1 QWAAPEIHR
10 MHTCPT
16 TVALVS
22 LMLPSQHHARILLI
36 GKCFRPAAHAA
47 FRRIQRQTL
56 PTQLREDPY
65 FQSNTATTHGIE
77 INYNAIKAQ
86 LCNNTIDSNP
96 GYGIVVGAS
105 NVSSTVIKNN
115 LISSN
120 VKGAINVS
128 GTETILESNL
138 VH

>member
-1 QWAAPEIHR
+1 

-56 PTQLREDPY
+56 PTQLREDPLLLRY
-65 FQSNTATTHGIE
+65 YYRIIKIRSTVHGGDAATRLTMSSSFFG
-77 INYNAIKAQ
+77 
-86 LCNNTIDSNP
+86 CSPP
-96 GYGIVVGAS
+96 GYAASVVFAR
-105 NVSSTVIKNN
+105 TW
-115 LISSN
+115 
-120 VKGAINVS
+120 
-128 GTETILESNL
+128 
-138 VH
+138 

>member
-1 QWAAPEIHR
+1 

-56 PTQLREDPY
+56 PTQLREDPKK
-65 FQSNTATTHGIE
+65 FAPSLKASDAISRSNRSRPTTTAEKPDPTHLVIPKPAE
-77 INYNAIKAQ
+77 AIPGSTANRKM
-86 LCNNTIDSNP
+86 IDNFLGP
-96 GYGIVVGAS
+96 AILLGPEKKVV
-105 NVSSTVIKNN
+105 
-115 LISSN
+115 
-120 VKGAINVS
+120 
-128 GTETILESNL
+128 
-138 VH
+138 